1 MLNFI
6 YYLFII
12 LIIFN
17 IKFLKFFNLQTYI
30 NTVNDLFIKLKH
42 VLFSKSSCTQ
52 INLMN
57 NELSLCKV
65 KDEYYYTI
73 TKDISIGSRTIRKGY
88 IWDEY
93 LRLQIDKISDINQC
107 AIDIGANIGYH
118 SIYMS
123 KKFKQVYS
131 FEPQKEIFNILNLN
145 IKKNN
150 ITNII
155 TYNNAVGN
163 ENKEIKLSCSNNSI
177 HNSIKKIDEDGCESV
192 NMVRLDNIQELNNIS
207 YIKIDVEGY
216 EYNVLLG
223 AINLI
228 KKYRPIIIFEEHND
242 IKTYVTPNSIKLL
255 EKLNYEVIRLLPYVD
270 DYIAYPK

>member
-6 YYLFII
+6 YYLLII
-12 LIIFN
+12 VIIFN

-42 VLFSKSSCTQ
+42 VLFSKSSCIQ

-57 NELSLCKV
+57 NDLSLCKV

-73 TKDISIGSRTIRKGY
+73 AKDISIGSRTIRKGY

-163 ENKEIKLSCSNNSI
+163 ENKKIKLSCSNNSI

-192 NMVRLDNIQELNNIS
+192 NMIRLDDIQRLNNIG

-242 IKTYVTPNSIKLL
+242 IKMFDTPNTINLL
-255 EKLNYEVIRLLPYVD
+255 EELNYEVIRLLPYVD